1 LPADAPEEPHP
12 VTSSDSQSDLDP
24 PISDPV
30 SSSNQT
36 VNPAVTPLSILMI
49 TARYTPEI
57 GGTEIHTKE
66 LAERLV
72 QRGHQVTVLTT
83 DRSGTLPSSET
94 RSGVLIQRVRAW
106 PRTADYYFAPGIL
119 RAKGRGRFDLIHV
132 QGIHTFVA
140 PLGMA
145 VALIHRIP
153 FVMAFH
159 SGGHSSRW
167 RRAIRRPQLLVLR
180 PLLNQAR
187 RLIAN
192 SDHELTYFQSHL
204 HIPAPKYAV
213 VPVGSNLDVITEAE
227 PEGDGS
233 ILILSVGRLEQYKGH
248 NRLIEAWPA
257 ILESI
262 PNGRLRIV
270 GEGPRRQDLLSLIAR
285 LGIEDSVEI
294 GPIPTHR
301 RTQLAGLMKRAA
313 LVVSL
318 STFESAGMAIREALA
333 LGTPALIT
341 NIPGFSDLI
350 GGPLV
355 SVLPVACTAAQVSAG
370 VIRAVRNRLVAD
382 PAPLPTW
389 EQCVDAFE
397 EIYRAALTNHP

>member
-1 LPADAPEEPHP
+1 
-12 VTSSDSQSDLDP
+12 VTGSDSQSGLDP
-24 PISDPV
+24 TSSRPA
-30 SSSNQT
+30 SSSNASG
-36 VNPAVTPLSILMI
+36 NPAVWPISLLMV

-72 QRGHQVTVLTT
+72 QRGHRVTVLTT
-83 DRSGTLPSSET
+83 DRSGTLPSSEI
-94 RSGVLIQRVRAW
+94 RSGVRIQRVRAW

-119 RAKGRGRFDLIHV
+119 RAWGSDRFDLIHV

-145 VALIHRIP
+145 AALTHRLP

-167 RRAIRRPQLLVLR
+167 RRAIRRPQILVLS
-180 PLLNQAR
+180 PLLKQAR

-192 SDHELTYFQSHL
+192 SDHELAYFQSHL
-204 HIPAPKYAV
+204 HIPGPKYAV

-233 ILILSVGRLEQYKGH
+233 TLILSVGRLEQYKGH
-248 NRLIEAWPA
+248 YQLIEAWPA

-270 GEGPRRQDLLSLIAR
+270 GEGPGRQDLLSLIAR
-285 LGIEDSVEI
+285 LAIGDSVEI

-301 RTQLAGLMKRAA
+301 RSQLGGLMKRAA

-318 STFESAGMAIREALA
+318 STFESAGMAIREAMA

-341 NIPGFSDLI
+341 NIPGFNDLI
-350 GGPLV
+350 GRPLV

-370 VIRAVRNRLVAD
+370 VVSAVRSRLVAD
-382 PAPLPTW
+382 PAPMPTW

-397 EIYRAALTNHP
+397 EIYRAALG